1 MSFTGH
7 LTGRIGAIKELR
19 SFDSGKTKLEIPIAV
34 RRPKSYET
42 LWVQVDL
49 WNEQAL
55 YAVDNYKKGESVYV
69 TGTVDIEQF
78 EKRDGNPGLKI
89 VLKYGRVERF
99 FEPQTATQQQA
110 PARQQ
115 TVEVQSS
122 SATETLQNVEVPM
135 TWESSPQK
143 PETDEIPF

>member
-19 SFDSGKTKLEIPIAV
+19 SFESGKSKLEIPIAV
-34 RRPKSYET
+34 RRPKSQDT

-49 WNEQAL
+49 WNEQAV

-78 EKRDGNPGLKI
+78 DKRDGSPGLKI
-89 VLKYGRVERF
+89 VLKYGRIERF
-99 FEPQTATQQQA
+99 FEPTNNAQQSE

-115 TVEVQSS
+115 TVEVKASN
-122 SATETLQNVEVPM
+122 ATQTLQEVEVPM
-135 TWESSPQK
+135 TWENVEK
-143 PETDEIPF
+143 PSTDEIPF

>member
-19 SFDSGKTKLEIPIAV
+19 SFESGKSKLEIPIAV
-34 RRPKSYET
+34 RRPKSQDT

-49 WNEQAL
+49 WNEQAV

-78 EKRDGNPGLKI
+78 DKRDGSPGLKI
-89 VLKYGRVERF
+89 VLKYGRIERF
-99 FEPQTATQQQA
+99 FEPTSNAQQSE

-115 TVEVQSS
+115 TVEVKASN
-122 SATETLQNVEVPM
+122 ATQTLQDAEVPM
-135 TWESSPQK
+135 TWEKIEK
-143 PETDEIPF
+143 PSTDEIPF

>member
-19 SFDSGKTKLEIPIAV
+19 SFESGKSKLEIPIAV
-34 RRPKSYET
+34 RRPKSQDT

-49 WNEQAL
+49 WNEQAV

-78 EKRDGNPGLKI
+78 DKRDGSPGLKI
-89 VLKYGRVERF
+89 VLKYGRIERF
-99 FEPQTATQQQA
+99 FEPTNTVQQSE

-115 TVEVQSS
+115 TVEVKASN
-122 SATETLQNVEVPM
+122 ATQTLQEAEVPM
-135 TWESSPQK
+135 TWENVEK
-143 PETDEIPF
+143 PSTDEIPF